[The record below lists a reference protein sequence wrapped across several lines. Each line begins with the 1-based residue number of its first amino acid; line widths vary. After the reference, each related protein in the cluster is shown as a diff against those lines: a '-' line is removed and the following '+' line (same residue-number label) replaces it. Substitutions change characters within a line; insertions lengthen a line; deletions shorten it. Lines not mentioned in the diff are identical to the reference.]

1 MNYFSIFKF
10 VIGHHRFFVAI
21 LKTCNSVHKSNFFV
35 FKKNSSDLRLSS
47 RASRT
52 ATNQGIHLGELMEKI
67 VHRLGGDG
75 GGHAGAAGWSGTS
88 DEVEL
93 KSVLLATLS
102 SELIQ

>member
-1 MNYFSIFKF
+1 
-10 VIGHHRFFVAI
+10 
-21 LKTCNSVHKSNFFV
+21 
-35 FKKNSSDLRLSS
+35 
-47 RASRT
+47 
-52 ATNQGIHLGELMEKI
+52 MEKI
-67 VHRLGGDG
+67 AHRLGGDG